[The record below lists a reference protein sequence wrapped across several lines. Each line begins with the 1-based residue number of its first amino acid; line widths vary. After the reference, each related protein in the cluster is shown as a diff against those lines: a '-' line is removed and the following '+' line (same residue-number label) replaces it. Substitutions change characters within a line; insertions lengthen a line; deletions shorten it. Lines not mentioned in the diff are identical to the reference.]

1 MPEGSGNSNPYTAG
15 KNVYRGGS
23 NVATMGKVDP
33 MGYVSR
39 ELNNRRSQLAQG
51 MLQNLGGNQK
61 QGPPQGSPFMLNPAN
76 VSLLAVKMLGS
87 GGMASGY

>member
-1 MPEGSGNSNPYTAG
+1 MPNNQPYLTG

-33 MGYVSR
+33 MGYVNR

-51 MLQNLGGNQK
+51 MLQNLGGVKPQ
-61 QGPPQGSPFMLNPAN
+61 QGNPFQLDPKN
-76 VSLLAVKMLGS
+76 VSLLAIRMLGA
-87 GGMASGY
+87 GG